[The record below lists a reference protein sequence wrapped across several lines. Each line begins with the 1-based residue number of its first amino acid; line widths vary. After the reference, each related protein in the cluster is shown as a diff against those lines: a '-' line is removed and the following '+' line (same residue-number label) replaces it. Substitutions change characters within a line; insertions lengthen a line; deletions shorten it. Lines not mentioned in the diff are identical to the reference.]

1 MGVEGTSMP
10 WHIASLTEKGLRTF
24 CLDSSSWTRSPQGGD
39 MHPKE
44 IWAEEEKRDTSLIPT
59 ILLEVLEKSIPA
71 LLPLPLGRASLWDIC
86 PSLV

>member
-1 MGVEGTSMP
+1 
-10 WHIASLTEKGLRTF
+10 
-24 CLDSSSWTRSPQGGD
+24 